1 MVHLQ
6 IFLPQKKKLKKNGNG
21 PLLQNVSIL
30 HCTIHFVRYKSL
42 KYRIVPIMVVYI
54 YLDVVFTTDTVDGLP
69 DDPPAPQHSL
79 TMVKDP
85 GQPLGFSIRGG
96 SEHGLGIYVSEIEP
110 DSPAG

>member
-1 MVHLQ
+1 MAKMEGHQGSMSQGFSLVHLT
-6 IFLPQKKKLKKNGNG
+6 L
-21 PLLQNVSIL
+21 VSL
-30 HCTIHFVRYKSL
+30 GFF
-42 KYRIVPIMVVYI
+42 YRICCSNKGSLYI
-54 YLDVVFTTDTVDGLP
+54 CHEVVFTTDTVDGLP